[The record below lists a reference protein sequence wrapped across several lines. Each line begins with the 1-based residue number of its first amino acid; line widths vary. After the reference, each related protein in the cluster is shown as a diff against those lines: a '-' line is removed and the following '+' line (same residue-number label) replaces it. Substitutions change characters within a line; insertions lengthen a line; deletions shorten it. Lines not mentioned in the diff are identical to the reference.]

1 MKLQDI
7 RSTLLLSVILGG
19 GFVAG
24 YQDPAFAQSGPKFRH
39 IVTTPEREAGQI
51 LAERGDE
58 SYIEPIREAAAARAV
73 KAVDDSLELV
83 KSVKYI
89 EETMA
94 PYTGYAPSIN
104 MSMTPKVFMGYRH
117 LSRPEAFREKFE
129 AVITPQVTAMA
140 IYEMECEKVRQRRQL
155 IEEKAHQLEMG
166 NSENPDMDLNEM
178 AEELSSIQ
186 DPALPLLS
194 NPLTDVTEPVW
205 LRQTRAISRM
215 QEDLKYWS
223 MINNPGSI
231 AYAYWD
237 LPIPPTMPDEE
248 FSLRQYLAKMQLPA
262 VEVAD
267 KLEVEDNLE
276 KKHWLHV
283 FNTGLQFSQAY
294 LSKNWYQGGNNYLSL
309 LFNFLW
315 DVQLNQVYHPNLIFQ
330 STLSYKLGLNSV
342 RDDPYHDYSIS
353 QDLFQYNVK
362 FGYKAAHN
370 WYYSFTGQFKTQLLN
385 NYPSSS
391 QTRIA
396 SFLSPADLNIGLGMT
411 YSKSNKKKTVVF
423 NASIAPLSYNM
434 RCCIDPKINV
444 TQYNIKEGRKVS
456 NEFGCST
463 ELTLAAKIGSNI
475 TYNSRLFLFS
485 DYSYFQG
492 DWEHT
497 LNFQFNKFFST
508 QLYANIRYDSSTDA
522 KVAPKWGKWMIK
534 EILSVGL
541 SYTFSTKTK

>member
-1 MKLQDI
+1 MKLTDI
-7 RSTLLLSVILGG
+7 HTTLLLSAVIGG
-19 GFVAG
+19 IAAG
-24 YQDPAFAQSGPKFRH
+24 SHIPAMSQSTPKFRH
-39 IVTTPEREAGQI
+39 VVTTPERVAGQV
-51 LAERGDE
+51 LADRAEE
-58 SYIEPIREAAAARAV
+58 SYIEPLREAAAARAV

-83 KSVKYI
+83 RSVKRI
-89 EETMA
+89 EETIA
-94 PYTGYAPSIN
+94 PYTGYSPSID
-104 MSMTPKVFMGYRH
+104 MSLTPRVFMGYRH
-117 LSRPEAFREKFE
+117 LSRPEAFRQPFE
-129 AVITPQVTAMA
+129 AVITPQSTAMA
-140 IYEMECEKVRQRRQL
+140 IYEMQCEDYHHRREL
-155 IEEKAHQLEMG
+155 YEEMAHEIEEKTSNGLII
-166 NSENPDMDLNEM
+166 DD
-178 AEELSSIQ
+178 EELSEVTLGDEPQ
-186 DPALPLLS
+186 LPVLT
-194 NPLTDVTEPVW
+194 NPLTDAIEPSW
-205 LRQTRAISRM
+205 LRQTRSIARM

-223 MINNPGSI
+223 MINNPRSI
-231 AYAYWD
+231 EYAYWD
-237 LPIPPTMPDEE
+237 LPVPPTMPDEE
-248 FSLRQYLAKMQLPA
+248 FSLRQYLAQMQLPA
-262 VEVAD
+262 VEVAE
-267 KLEVEDNLE
+267 KLEVDENLE
-276 KKHWLHV
+276 KRHWLHV

-315 DVQLNQVYHPNLIFQ
+315 DVQLNQVYHPRLMFQ

-342 RDDPYHDYSIS
+342 RDDPYHNYSIS
-353 QDLFQYNVK
+353 QDLFQYNIK

-385 NYPSSS
+385 NYPSNSE
-391 QTRIA
+391 TRIA

-411 YSKSNKKKTVVF
+411 YSKTNKNKTVVF

-444 TQYNIKEGRKVS
+444 TQYNIKEGHKVS
-456 NEFGCST
+456 NEFGSNA

-497 LNFQFNKFFST
+497 LNFQFNKYFST
-508 QLYANIRYDSSTDA
+508 QLYANIRYDSSIDA

-541 SYTFSTKTK
+541 SYSFSTKVK